1 MEHAMTAVAQQDPK
15 ATKAAAWQ
23 IDPSHTDVEFAIR
36 HLMVSNVKGH
46 FGNVTGTVEIDPD
59 NLTRPRITASIPVA
73 TIDTR
78 SEQRDTHLR
87 SGDFFAVDAYPTIE
101 FEGGS
106 ITGDPMGDFKLAG
119 RITIKGVTRDIT
131 LDVTTEGRGQDPW
144 GNDRIGYSATAKLDR
159 KDFGLTW
166 NQILE
171 AGGVA
176 VGDTVKITINTEL
189 LRPRQ

>member
-1 MEHAMTAVAQQDPK
+1 MTAVAHAQKNPEAAK
-15 ATKAAAWQ
+15 ANAWQ
-23 IDPSHTDVEFAIR
+23 IDPAHTDVEFAVR

-46 FGNVTGTVEIDPD
+46 FGNVTGTVEVDGQD
-59 NLTRPRITASIPVA
+59 ARAPRITASIPVA

-101 FEGGS
+101 FEGGR
-106 ITGDPMGDFKLAG
+106 ITGNPLGEFTLAG
-119 RITIKGVTRDIT
+119 RITIKGVTRDIV

-144 GNDRIGYSATAKLDR
+144 GNDRIGYSATTKLDR

-189 LRPRQ
+189 MRPQA

>member
-1 MEHAMTAVAQQDPK
+1 MTAISER
-15 ATKAAAWQ
+15 ATTTTWT
-23 IDPSHTDVEFAIR
+23 IDPAHTDVEFAIR

-46 FGNVTGTVEIDPD
+46 FGNVTGTAEFDEA
-59 NLTRPRITASIPVA
+59 RPNEPKLRVSIPVA

-101 FEGGS
+101 FEGGR
-106 ITGDPMGDFKLAG
+106 IVKGDPRGEFTLAG
-119 RITIKGVTRDIT
+119 RITIKGVTRDIE
-131 LDVTTEGRGQDPW
+131 LDALMEGKGEDPW
-144 GNDRIGYSATAKLDR
+144 GNERIGYSATTKLDR

-189 LRPRQ
+189 MRPKN